1 MPKQIIRSGRAG
13 DGWNE
18 WMASLNQVVAFV
30 WLDTSDDRQGV
41 FSDNAFLMR
50 QPERTVS
57 FYARDEIADP
67 QAFRDRITILHLAQI
82 IRQIS

>member
-1 MPKQIIRSGRAG
+1 
-13 DGWNE
+13 
-18 WMASLNQVVAFV
+18 MASLNQVVAFV